1 MTERF
6 REFAAEWGLAE
17 LPDYLAR
24 VAMPLFDEN
33 DPRRRPRG
41 LHVVRGENSAA
52 VGMLERTSEQGLASG
67 RQTRVLL
74 ASIGMGR
81 ITVER
86 HIGLGLGYYLKC
98 VDSCYTRTV
107 TATAITAQSFGAPQE
122 YDVRPRAGDVT
133 AHVQQLLI
141 ADLSALVSAPS
152 EQDLFTGEAAVQG
165 SFMSLVMAAEMDR
178 HTFEPELEAARAQLH
193 MPHAS

>member
-33 DPRRRPRG
+33 DPRRRPRA
-41 LHVVRGENSAA
+41 LHVVRGESSAA
-52 VGMLERTSEQGLASG
+52 VGMLERTSEQRPAAG

-86 HIGLGLGYYLKC
+86 HIGLLGYYLKC
-98 VDSCYTRTV
+98 EDSCYARTV
-107 TATAITAQSFGAPQE
+107 TTAAITAQSFGAPQE
-122 YDVRPRAGDVT
+122 YDARQHAGDVT
-133 AHVQQLLI
+133 AQVQQLLVG
-141 ADLSALVSAPS
+141 DLSALAAAPP
-152 EQDLFTGEAAVQG
+152 EQDLFSGEVAVQG
-165 SFMSLVMAAEMDR
+165 SFMSLVMVAEMNR
-178 HTFEPELEAARAQLH
+178 HMFGPELEAARAQLH